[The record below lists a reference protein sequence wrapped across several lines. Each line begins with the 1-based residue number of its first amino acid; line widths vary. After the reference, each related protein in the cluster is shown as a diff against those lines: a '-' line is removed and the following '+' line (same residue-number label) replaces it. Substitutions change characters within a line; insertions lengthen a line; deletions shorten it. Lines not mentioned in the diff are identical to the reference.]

1 MQAPIDPQVLQSPQ
15 SNKPVQR
22 EHHPLHHSYIWM
34 SMVRALPYIILA
46 ILASVGPALSS
57 LVEDLDVAGFGR
69 LSLPIT
75 VGICLIVILVI
86 AGIGIG
92 CSAIAYRYK
101 WYEFGLS
108 EFSCCTGILNKR
120 RSHIPYSKVQS
131 VNEKM
136 SLLQRLIG
144 VVTVTIDT
152 AGGESNSAVVVPYV
166 EKSAAERIRQELFMR
181 KNLLAS
187 GLTPEEVDIQ
197 MATLTA
203 QSTQRGG
210 APIPPWEGQ
219 QSASAPVMPGTAPY
233 APVNPVNSG
242 ISTPSGC
249 STQSSVQSSI
259 PLVTHTPQSSP
270 MNGNV
275 LDMPAGILDDMRGI
289 FAGNEVSTGTVT
301 CEYGLSNKELLLSA
315 LSSKT
320 SFAFVLIGVVSALS
334 TLLSGLIDARIIASS
349 EVVYSAAWNMFGAQ
363 VSIFVLLGIVSVLVF
378 LWVISVVSSCLSYAG
393 FRSRR
398 RGDRI
403 EVERGLITHV
413 FTGMDVDRVQSIHIH
428 QTFFQRILGCCSVAY
443 GRVGAMEQEGSDTNG
458 ITDAEKLVVHP
469 FLPLSRVEEVIAG
482 LTPEY
487 QSLPKATKSV
497 PKNALRRALIRRVI
511 WQGLGFWLLVIL
523 ACAWALLFVLV
534 PTEMSQKFV
543 GDMTLFESML
553 LVSGVS
559 ISLIIVIALFEA
571 VNAVLWYKR
580 AAMGWDHFGFTVVNG
595 GFSVDTVTV
604 PRTKIQVAEVRTN
617 PLQRLSKVASV
628 SVVTAAGVGSTKHR
642 LIDISMQDADMWFAW
657 ARPHGN
663 HLDSGMNGTESANDS
678 RATV

>member
-1 MQAPIDPQVLQSPQ
+1 MQAPIDPQVSQSPQ

-22 EHHPLHHSYIWM
+22 EHHSLHHSYIWM

-57 LVEDLDVAGFGR
+57 LAEDLDVAGFGQ
-69 LSLPIT
+69 LSIPIT
-75 VGICLIVILVI
+75 IGICLIVILVI

-108 EFSCCTGILNKR
+108 EFSYCTGILSKR

-187 GLTPEEVDIQ
+187 GLTPEEVDMQ
-197 MATLTA
+197 MAALTA
-203 QSTQRGG
+203 QSVQKGV

-219 QSASAPVMPGTAPY
+219 STSVPVIPGTAPHV
-233 APVNPVNSG
+233 PVDSANPGMPAS
-242 ISTPSGC
+242 PAY
-249 STQSSVQSSI
+249 STQQNIQSTI
-259 PLVTHTPQSSP
+259 PPATQVRQSSP
-270 MNGNV
+270 TNGNV

-289 FAGNEVSTGTVT
+289 FAGNEVDTGTVT

-320 SFAFVLIGVVSALS
+320 SFVFVLIGVVSALS
-334 TLLSGLIDARIIASS
+334 TLLGGLIDTRIIASS

-363 VSIFVLLGIVSVLVF
+363 VSVFVLLGIVSILVF
-378 LWVISVVSSCLSYAG
+378 LWAISVVSSCLSYAG

-413 FTGMDVDRVQSIHIH
+413 FTGMDVDRVQSIHVH

-497 PKNALRRALIRRVI
+497 PKKALRRALIRRVI

-523 ACAWALLFVLV
+523 AFVWALLLVLV
-534 PTEMSQKFV
+534 PAELSQEFV
-543 GDMTLFESML
+543 GSMTLFQSML
-553 LVSGVS
+553 IVSGVS
-559 ISLIIVIALFEA
+559 VSLIIVIALFEA

-595 GFSVDTVTV
+595 GFSIDTVTV

-642 LIDISMQDADMWFAW
+642 LIDVSMQDADTWFAW

-663 HLDSGMNGTESANDS
+663 RLDNGMNSNEFASDT